1 MESVPKENL
10 TAPGVME
17 KFKAA
22 GKIAQDVLSAV
33 RAKCVDGADIHELCV
48 FGDNMIVEECS
59 KIYNNKKIEK
69 GVAFPVCVSLN
80 DVCGHFSPLKAE
92 SAKIADGDLLKIDL
106 GVHIDGYPVVL
117 AHSLIVG
124 GDGKDDGQKLRAMS
138 AAYDA
143 LETSA
148 KLLRPKNNN
157 TQITDALYKVITAYN
172 CQPVEGV
179 LSHDL
184 KRYVIDGN
192 NVIISKENPENKVSE
207 YEFKTEDVFAL
218 DIFVTANE
226 TEGKT
231 KESELRTTVFK
242 RNIDINQDLKTKN
255 GRGFLTDI
263 RNRFHDMAFSLN
275 SFDDEL
281 KARSGVNE
289 CIKTNHVQPYPVLQ
303 EKSKSPVAHFKW
315 TVGVSSK
322 RILILAGLTERGFE
336 SAKRGAVE
344 DKDVQKLLDT
354 PLVEFTTKQKK
365 K

>member
-22 GKIAQDVLSAV
+22 GKIAQDVLAV
-33 RAKCVDGADIHELCV
+33 IREKCVDGADINELCML
-48 FGDNMIVEECS
+48 GDNMIVEECS
-59 KIYNNKKIEK
+59 KIYNNKKTEK
-69 GVAFPVCVSLN
+69 GVAFPVCISLN
-80 DVCGHFSPLKAE
+80 DVCGHYSPLKSE
-92 SAKIADGDLLKIDL
+92 SAKIANGDLVKIDL
-106 GVHIDGYPVVL
+106 GVHIDGYPVLL
-117 AHSLIVG
+117 AHSIIAG
-124 GDGKDDGQKLRAMS
+124 GKANDDGAKLRALS

-143 LETSA
+143 LETAA
-148 KLLRPKNNN
+148 KLLRPNN
-157 TQITDALYKVITAYN
+157 TNHQVTSALNKVITAYN

-192 NVIISKENPENKVSE
+192 NVIISKENPENKVTQ
-207 YEFKTEDVFAL
+207 YEFKTEDVFSL

-242 RNIDINQDLKTKN
+242 RNIDISQDLKTKN
-255 GRGFLTDI
+255 GRSFLTEI
-263 RNRFHDMAFSLN
+263 KTRFHDMAFSLN
-275 SFDDEL
+275 SFEDEL

-289 CIKTNHVQPYPVLQ
+289 CTKTSHVQPYPVLQ
-303 EKSKSPVAHFKW
+303 EKSKNPVAHFKW
-315 TVGVSSK
+315 TVAVSSK
-322 RILILAGLTERGFE
+322 RILILAGITERGFE
-336 SAKRGAVE
+336 SAKRAAIE
-344 DKDVQKLLDT
+344 DTVVQGLLDT
-354 PLVEFTTKQKK
+354 PLVDFTTKQKK